1 MRGAIHGAEP
11 CMGKGR
17 GQGIGLGAWQT
28 WQRRRSSLMRRGI
41 YLGGRSTTIKR
52 HENEEAK
59 GIKDNGYSKEEKIT
73 IHRKEEKKTKK
84 EKGVGRP
91 AGQEWI
97 EVRTGSRCCQD
108 RIGCQTLGPKA
119 PGGFSPMGVDFFG
132 SSTRA

>member
-1 MRGAIHGAEP
+1 MH
-11 CMGKGR
+11 GKGEGAGKRVR
-17 GQGIGLGAWQT
+17 GMADMAEATIEFDEERNLF
-28 WQRRRSSLMRRGI
+28 
-41 YLGGRSTTIKR
+41 GRKFNDIRR

-97 EVRTGSRCCQD
+97 EVRTSSRCCQD